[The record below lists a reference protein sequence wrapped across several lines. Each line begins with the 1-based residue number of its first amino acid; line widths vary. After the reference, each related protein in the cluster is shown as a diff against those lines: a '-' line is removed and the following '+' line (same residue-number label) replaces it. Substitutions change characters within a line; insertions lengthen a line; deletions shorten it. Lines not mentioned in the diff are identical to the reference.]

1 MSSVDRINSLIAD
14 LSQAAVQ
21 QGTGIGQINQA
32 IAQLDGMT
40 QQNAPLVEQSS
51 AAAASLKQQAMALSD
66 SVAAF
71 KVRS

>member
-40 QQNAPLVEQSS
+40 QQNAALVEQSS